1 MNWNE
6 FYNSDMNAFH
16 RFVNQYCSPEMTATD
31 IDCFFVKVSQKRLR
45 FIESKHTIEGM
56 KKGQMIAL
64 LLLANLSHPN
74 YSIECFVV
82 RGEYPY
88 DFAVVENAK
97 THEVF
102 HVDQQTL
109 ISWLNFDLELEPSP
123 EPMKTFTSLSE
134 VF

>member
-1 MNWNE
+1 
-6 FYNSDMNAFH
+6 
-16 RFVNQYCSPEMTATD
+16 MTATD
-31 IDCFFVKVSQKRLR
+31 VDCFFVKVSQKRLR
-45 FIESKHTIEGM
+45 FIESKHTTESM

-64 LLLANLSHPN
+64 LLLAQLQHPN
-74 YSIECFVV
+74 YTIDCFVV

-88 DFAVVENAK
+88 DSAVVEDVK

-109 ISWLNFDLELEPSP
+109 TDWLNFKLELEPIP
-123 EPMKTFTSLSE
+123 EPVKEPTSLGE